1 MSWTNW
7 AYAKLHGSGIIINQI
22 FNSITK
28 RTYKTLLRQN
38 VNKKYTYLEL
48 LGCNLLQ
55 FELYLL
61 DKLTDGMT
69 FDNYGEWEIDHIKPI
84 SLFNLH
90 NDNEL
95 FECCN
100 FNNLQPLW
108 KIDNILKS
116 NHINVSE
123 TNWAI
128 AKLHDS
134 GIIIFYCEWNELSVC
149 EITR

>member
-1 MSWTNW
+1 MNYKEQIKKENIKNYYKNKSKNKSIINQ
-7 AYAKLHGSGIIINQI
+7 YYKKINDNIINQI

-48 LGCNLLQ
+48 LGCNLLE

-84 SLFNLH
+84 SLFNLD
-90 NDNEL
+90 NDKEL

-100 FNNLQPLW
+100 FKNLQPLW
-108 KIDNILKS
+108 KKDNILKS
-116 NHINVSE
+116 NQYFIVSE
-123 TNWAI
+123 TN
-128 AKLHDS
+128 
-134 GIIIFYCEWNELSVC
+134 
-149 EITR
+149 

>member
-1 MSWTNW
+1 MNYKEQIKKENIKNYYKNKSKNKSIINQ
-7 AYAKLHGSGIIINQI
+7 YYKKINDNIINQI

-48 LGCNLLQ
+48 LGCNLLE

-69 FDNYGEWEIDHIKPI
+69 FDNYGVWEID
-84 SLFNLH
+84 
-90 NDNEL
+90 
-95 FECCN
+95 
-100 FNNLQPLW
+100 
-108 KIDNILKS
+108 NIFKS

-123 TNWAI
+123 TN
-128 AKLHDS
+128 
-134 GIIIFYCEWNELSVC
+134 
-149 EITR
+149 